1 MKLLFDQN
9 LSHRLVDS
17 LSDIFPESIHVQD
30 VKLDRSTDSEVWDYA
45 KENNYIIISKDS
57 DFHQRSFLHG
67 PPPKVIWIN
76 KGNCTTETIL
86 KLLRTQLES
95 IESFSKNK
103 SSFLILE

>member
-17 LSDIFPESIHVQD
+17 LSDIFPESIHVKD
-30 VKLDRSTDSEVWDYA
+30 VKLERSTDSEVWDYA
-45 KENNYIIISKDS
+45 KENNYIIVSKDS

-76 KGNCTTETIL
+76 KGNCSTKSILTIL
-86 KLLRTQLES
+86 KTQFDI
-95 IESFSKNK
+95 IEIFSKNK